1 MEEIE
6 NSMINKIY
14 MFQFVNTYISNFVYT
29 FWYQSFN
36 KLQYNMVIVMIF
48 KQIFY
53 NVLEYFLLRY
63 NHNSK
68 FKKVRKEFDAKKQE
82 LVAKGASRVELEDLK
97 MHKRIIAQSC
107 MTNLPSTLVFY
118 YNEAVIQMGFIAFF
132 AVSFPFAPLFSF
144 LTNLLEIKIK
154 LDIMERYGKRNHAE
168 QSSGIGNW
176 MAVFEFISYFA
187 IPVNLGI
194 LLYARDP
201 QNESGVGYFQNL
213 DEVTI
218 EEQSAMT
225 RWLMNK
231 GEYWTR
237 TNIFILAIV
246 VEHLII
252 ALKIVIAVL
261 VPDVPKVVQE
271 SEKCRPTFEQQ
282 AEKEI
287 KVMKA
292 AR

>member
-168 QSSGIGNW
+168 QSSGIGNSSN
-176 MAVFEFISYFA
+176 I
-187 IPVNLGI
+187 
-194 LLYARDP
+194 AR
-201 QNESGVGYFQNL
+201 
-213 DEVTI
+213 
-218 EEQSAMT
+218 
-225 RWLMNK
+225 
-231 GEYWTR
+231 
-237 TNIFILAIV
+237 
-246 VEHLII
+246 
-252 ALKIVIAVL
+252 
-261 VPDVPKVVQE
+261 
-271 SEKCRPTFEQQ
+271 
-282 AEKEI
+282 
-287 KVMKA
+287 
-292 AR
+292 